1 MEGGMAMANPDDRG
15 VATSVG
21 TQSARLI
28 SQRTALD
35 EKPLLRT
42 ATLRLSTEAILVLA
56 GELDL
61 SSGEQ
66 VREAALECLADPPEH
81 LSVDLSAI
89 EFCDCAGLRILEWVR
104 LKAEAVGAGFSLLGV
119 RPRTRRLL
127 TMGRAEELLAAC
139 DMTAP
144 VEEGQRTRIPR

>member
-1 MEGGMAMANPDDRG
+1 MANPDDRG

-28 SQRTALD
+28 SQRAALD
-35 EKPLLRT
+35 EKPILST

-81 LSVDLSAI
+81 LSVDLSAV
-89 EFCDCAGLRILEWVR
+89 EFCDCAGLRVLEWVR
-104 LKAEAVGAGFSLLGV
+104 RKAEACGADFRLLGV
-119 RPRTRRLL
+119 HPRTRRLL
-127 TMGRAEELLAAC
+127 SIARTDELLAAC
-139 DMTAP
+139 DVNAP
-144 VEEGQRTRIPR
+144 IEEGHRARIPR